1 MASDRT
7 IPAARNSFQDHPKV
21 DRESGDVHTFVV
33 RIAPATDPA
42 DAWHG
47 VVRRVA
53 DGEETP
59 FHGADELLALM
70 SADREPPDPRT
81 DSVG

>member
-1 MASDRT
+1 
-7 IPAARNSFQDHPKV
+7 
-21 DRESGDVHTFVV
+21 VHTFVV
-33 RIAPATDPA
+33 RIAPASDPA

-53 DGEETP
+53 DGHEAP

-70 SADREPPDPRT
+70 CSDPEAPPDQPDQRA
-81 DSVG
+81 

>member
-1 MASDRT
+1 MGRDT
-7 IPAARNSFQDHPKV
+7 
-21 DRESGDVHTFVV
+21 GGVHTFVV

-53 DGEETP
+53 DGHETP

-70 SADREPPDPRT
+70 SAHPEAPPDRR
-81 DSVG
+81 DQRA